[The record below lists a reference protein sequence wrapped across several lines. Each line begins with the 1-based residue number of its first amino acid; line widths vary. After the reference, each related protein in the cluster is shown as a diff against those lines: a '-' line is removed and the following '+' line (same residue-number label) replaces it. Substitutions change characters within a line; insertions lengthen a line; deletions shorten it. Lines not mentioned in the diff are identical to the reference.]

1 MEPTT
6 QMQAVANTV
15 LEAIRKYNGIT
26 FKTLGGSVTVTKES
40 APFDGSGICTDM
52 YIFKSATS
60 RHSISANPRHTDLSR
75 FTAHLE
81 GFIKFQI
88 QAEKPKGRKVT
99 KISSV
104 GTSACRFVSGN
115 VTLMVDKMET
125 CNQGLYSYVNGFGQK
140 AKCWNEEATYTQCI
154 EVYVDGIHMCNSW
167 LDRRPT
173 KNTLKNPPVHFV
185 GFEGT
190 TMVGYEHEGLT
201 SFQYDDLFGGGKH
214 VGIKQLISAARRLA

>member
-1 MEPTT
+1 METTT
-6 QMQAVANTV
+6 QMQAVANIV

-40 APFDGSGICTDM
+40 VPFDGSDICTDM
-52 YIFKSATS
+52 YIFKSATR

-81 GFIKFQI
+81 GFIEFQI

-125 CNQGLYSYVNGFGQK
+125 SNQGRCSYVNGFGQK
-140 AKCWNEEATYTQCI
+140 VECWNKEATYTQGI
-154 EVYVDGIHMCNSW
+154 EIYVNGVHMCDSW

-173 KNTLKNPPVHFV
+173 KNTLKNPPVQFV
-185 GFEGT
+185 GFVGT
-190 TMVGYEHEGLT
+190 TIWGYEHEETGRA
-201 SFQYDDLFGGGKH
+201 SCRER
-214 VGIKQLISAARRLA
+214 V